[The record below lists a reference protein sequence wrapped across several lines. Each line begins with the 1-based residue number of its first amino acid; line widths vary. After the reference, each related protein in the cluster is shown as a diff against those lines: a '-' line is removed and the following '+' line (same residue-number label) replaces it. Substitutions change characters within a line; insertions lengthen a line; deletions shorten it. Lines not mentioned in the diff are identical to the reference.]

1 MPWSLIRMPVLV
13 VCLVLA
19 WCGLAHGQQ
28 QVQQLRIVVDGV
40 ADAVELGAVELGA
53 VDLDVDGESFA
64 AALKRDR
71 SGPQNP
77 RTPVEAAPDGVID
90 LADGGYL
97 PGRLLPARAPE
108 GSVLESIP
116 WASAAFATPFDFRLD
131 EISGLRFA
139 PPPAAAPADRITVR
153 LRGGDVISGVLT
165 AIDAEAVTL
174 VPAGARPDGTVRIAR
189 RELESLGRRA
199 AGGGSFVGPGG
210 LAGWQ
215 QAPAASWREEAGRI
229 ITTMRGASV
238 VRDVGAPRRA
248 RFDIVLSW
256 KQRPEFRLA
265 VAAGET
271 AGDDTFWL
279 EMLWPNE
286 DVGGL
291 MLVRREGPAAEIRP
305 LPVAV
310 PRADL
315 MRIILFVDQEAGRL
329 AVVVPDAADGGER
342 TIADIV
348 LPPRQPATSPRFRL
362 TLTRGDICLESLRV
376 TPWKAA
382 DPMVDDADEVAVT
395 TRDGKLADVVLESFD
410 AAAATLILR
419 RGEEPV
425 RVPLETLEQI
435 VFPASGDLPGAGEP
449 VPPRPTVRGI
459 GIDGDMLAGTL
470 VAIDDQ
476 AVWIDRPGCSG
487 PVPLPFATLL
497 AVKALAPAELAPTD
511 KPPGRLGRLVSG
523 ASEFQ
528 MQGWLTTA
536 PLGGIAWQ
544 PLGSRAGVALS
555 GAAPPAATVE
565 YIPLPAAAAGGEAG
579 LGGIG
584 GMVTRDGDGF
594 YIVAMLTEDGA
605 AARDG
610 RMQPGDRILAVA
622 PEPLGPF
629 VETRELDAETVT
641 NLLRGR
647 VGTMVRVRVAGPDGR
662 RPRELAF
669 KRGMIAVTG
678 ADVLREAL
686 ETHARLAAPVRAAA
700 DAAGFPALVFL
711 RTGDVAPCRI
721 EAIGPDGVRLVTPA
735 ATDSAAPLE
744 VPAAVVQ
751 AVELV
756 PAAASRSIDRTRLDR
771 LLTLP
776 RMQRVRPPTHL
787 LRLTDGDYLRGRDVR
802 VDGERVTIELQTA
815 VKTLPRDA
823 VARIIWLHPEDADDG
838 PAADDLPG
846 DAEVVGEGAH
856 PAVEAGSI
864 PVQGIPVQGVT
875 ADGRRMTLAAESLT
889 GNLLRGRSPAF
900 GDVQLDL
907 GSIDRLLIGG
917 AIDAD
922 DAERP
927 YSRWKLKPAA
937 EPRALQAE
945 PVAGPS

>member
-1 MPWSLIRMPVLV
+1 MPVVV

-19 WCGLAHGQQ
+19 WSGLAHGQQ
-28 QVQQLRIVVDGV
+28 VRIVVDGV
-40 ADAVELGAVELGA
+40 AEGLELDA

-64 AALKRDR
+64 AAPKRDL
-71 SGPQNP
+71 SGPRNP
-77 RTPVEAAPDGVID
+77 RTPIEAAPDGVID

-97 PGRLLPARAPE
+97 PGRLVPARAPE
-108 GSVLESIP
+108 GSGLESIL
-116 WASAAFATPFDFRLD
+116 WQSQAFAAPFDFRLD

-139 PPPAAAPADRITVR
+139 PPPPAAPADRITVR

-174 VPAGARPDGTVRIAR
+174 VPSGAEPDGAVRIAR
-189 RELESLGRRA
+189 QELESLGRRA

-279 EMLWPNE
+279 EMLWSN
-286 DVGGL
+286 DAAGGL

-315 MRIILFVDQEAGRL
+315 MRIILFVDQETGRL
-329 AVVVPDAADGGER
+329 AAVVPDAADGGER

-382 DPMVDDADEVAVT
+382 DPTVDDADEVAVT

-419 RGEEPV
+419 RGEAPV
-425 RVPLETLEQI
+425 RVPLEALEQI
-435 VFPASGDLPGAGEP
+435 VFPASGDLPGVGGP

-470 VAIDDQ
+470 VAVDDQ
-476 AVWIDRPGCSG
+476 AVWIERPGCSG

-497 AVKALAPAELAPTD
+497 AVKSLATAELAPTD

-523 ASEFQ
+523 ASVFQ
-528 MQGWLTTA
+528 MQGWLTAA
-536 PLGGIAWQ
+536 PSGGIAWQ
-544 PLGSRAGVALS
+544 PLGSRAAVAFA
-555 GAAPPAATVE
+555 GDAPPAVTVE
-565 YIPLPAAAAGGEAG
+565 YIPRPADGEGGEAG

-622 PEPLGPF
+622 PEPQGPF

-662 RPRELAF
+662 RPRDLAF

-678 ADVLREAL
+678 TDVLREAL
-686 ETHARLAAPVRAAA
+686 ETHARLAAPVPAA
-700 DAAGFPALVFL
+700 DGAGFPALVFL

-756 PAAASRSIDRTRLDR
+756 PAAASRSLDRTRLDR

-776 RMQRVRPPTHL
+776 RMQRSRPPTHL

-815 VKTLPRDA
+815 VKTLPRDT
-823 VARIIWLHPEDADDG
+823 VARIIWLHPEDAAAAESG
-838 PAADDLPG
+838 ADDLPG
-846 DAEVVGEGAH
+846 DAEPPGGVAL
-856 PAVEAGSI
+856 PAVATG
-864 PVQGIPVQGVT
+864 GIPVQGVA

-922 DAERP
+922 DVERP